1 MPRVTFTSALQR
13 HLAAPSRHVEATTVR
28 QALEAVFREHPALR
42 GYVLD
47 DQGRLRP
54 HVQVFVDG
62 AGIADRER
70 LTDPVGSASEL
81 YVAQALSGG

>member
-1 MPRVTFTSALQR
+1 MPQVTFTSALQR
-13 HLAAPSRHVEATTVR
+13 HLAAPSRRVEATTVR
-28 QALEAVFREHPALR
+28 QALEAVFRDDPTLR

-62 AGIADRER
+62 ARIADRER
-70 LTDPVGSASEL
+70 LTDPVAPTSEL